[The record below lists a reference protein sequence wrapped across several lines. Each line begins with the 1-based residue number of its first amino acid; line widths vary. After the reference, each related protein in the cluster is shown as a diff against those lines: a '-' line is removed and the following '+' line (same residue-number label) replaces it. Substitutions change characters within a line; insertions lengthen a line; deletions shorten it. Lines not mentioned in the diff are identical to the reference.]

1 MKVKHKTF
9 NLLILLLLLSTCSS
23 DETQTEQNPS
33 MNDVDNE
40 ILISDG
46 LGKTSEV
53 FVSNWNQLVST
64 ISEDEQTTSFFSINP
79 DEVKWTS
86 IEKDTLYYEFG
97 NLENPQSIFV
107 INLNINSDNNTVSEV
122 EFFAPTS
129 KDEVNSQQSKLFFLL
144 VIALSD
150 DTLDKD
156 DRENILSNLGL
167 YEELSNPKQLAGS
180 VTKNNIRYILEPL
193 IENNLLFG
201 LNLYTSFAE
210 STNA

>member
-9 NLLILLLLLSTCSS
+9 TLFILLLLLSNCSS

-64 ISEDEQTTSFFSINP
+64 ISEDDQTTSFFSINP

-97 NLENPQSIFV
+97 NLENPQSVFV

-129 KDEVNSQQSKLFFLL
+129 KDEINSQQSKLFFLI

>member
-9 NLLILLLLLSTCSS
+9 TLFILLLLLSNCSS
-23 DETQTEQNPS
+23 DETQTEQNS
-33 MNDVDNE
+33 SINDVDNE

-64 ISEDEQTTSFFSINP
+64 ISEDDQTTSFFSINP

-97 NLENPQSIFV
+97 NLENPQSVFV

-129 KDEVNSQQSKLFFLL
+129 KDEINSQQSKLFFLI

>member
-1 MKVKHKTF
+1 MKVKYKKST
-9 NLLILLLLLSTCSS
+9 LLILLLLLSNCSS
-23 DETQTEQNPS
+23 DETQTDENS
-33 MNDVDNE
+33 NMNNVDNE

>member
-1 MKVKHKTF
+1 MKNKIST
-9 NLLILLLLLSTCSS
+9 LIIILLLLSSCSS
-23 DETQTEQNPS
+23 EESTSEEDT
-33 MNDVDNE
+33 NE
-40 ILISDG
+40 SIAVNEFLISEG
-46 LGKTSEV
+46 LGKTSQI

-64 ISEDEQTTSFFSINP
+64 ISEDDQTTNFFSINP

-86 IEKDTLYYEFG
+86 IEKQTLYYEFG
-97 NLENPQSIFV
+97 NIENPQSVFV

-129 KDEVNSQQSKLFFLL
+129 KDEINSQQSKLFFLI

-150 DTLDKD
+150 DSLDKD
-156 DRENILSNLGL
+156 DRDNILSNLGL

-180 VTKNNIRYILEPL
+180 VTKNNVRYILEPL

-201 LNLYTSFAE
+201 LNLYTSFVDSA
-210 STNA
+210 NA